1 MTVCVSVCMSMYEYM
16 CWKRSLKA
24 NERKLNETRRENHK
38 QIIKSATRNRRTEAK
53 AANITLSSVQHI
65 HVYNTYTHINTYIH
79 TYIHTR
85 MQMKRNKGILPA
97 HSPRWKRAMIH
108 GRVYQQTRFMSC
120 LSCSDCACQG
130 SPKPFGSQAR
140 GNTRSHTHTHTRSH
154 AYVCTYIGH
163 ICTNFSSAPRWRH
176 VRQHE
181 QVQWNLTHVS
191 NVISL
196 CYT

>member
-1 MTVCVSVCMSMYEYM
+1 MTVCVQVCVCVCVNVCVPVCSVAQ
-16 CWKRSLKA
+16 KRT
-24 NERKLNETRRENHK
+24 NKLNETRRENHK
-38 QIIKSATRNRRTEAK
+38 QIIKSATRNQRTEAK

-65 HVYNTYTHINTYIH
+65 CTYMCTIHLPTYIH
-79 TYIHTR
+79 TNIHTH

-97 HSPRWKRAMIH
+97 HSPPRWQREMIH

-130 SPKPFGSQAR
+130 NPNGRQAR
-140 GNTRSHTHTHTRSH
+140 GNTRSHTHVHMH
-154 AYVCTYIGH
+154 TYIGH
-163 ICTNFSSAPRWRH
+163 ICTKFSSAPRWRH